1 MGQLLALLAAASRPV
16 KWPEDEAG
24 ATPGVHPCSAVA
36 TTQAPGAVCGV
47 SRVPAID
54 YGSCAPHVSRCRP
67 SGRLRHTHLRE
78 TEFIP
83 VASLC
88 LSQGHLKAN
97 CHPVRGWFS
106 EVVGTLEIEVSHH
119 VTPHRL
125 SCDSCHLQPFQAPHL
140 PRCPPPACLSVIAHL
155 RVRPPGQ
162 GPGPHHSSFAPVPAR

>member
-1 MGQLLALLAAASRPV
+1 MSRAVWSRHLPFFQGPHSNPCWSLPPKRACSFRFCLIMGQLLALLAVASRPV

-54 YGSCAPHVSRCRP
+54 YGSYAPHVSRCHP

-78 TEFIP
+78 TDFIP

-88 LSQGHLKAN
+88 LSQGHLRAN

-106 EVVGTLEIEVSHH
+106 EAVGTLEIGFPSRDP
-119 VTPHRL
+119 TL
-125 SCDSCHLQPFQAPHL
+125 PFL
-140 PRCPPPACLSVIAHL
+140 
-155 RVRPPGQ
+155 
-162 GPGPHHSSFAPVPAR
+162 